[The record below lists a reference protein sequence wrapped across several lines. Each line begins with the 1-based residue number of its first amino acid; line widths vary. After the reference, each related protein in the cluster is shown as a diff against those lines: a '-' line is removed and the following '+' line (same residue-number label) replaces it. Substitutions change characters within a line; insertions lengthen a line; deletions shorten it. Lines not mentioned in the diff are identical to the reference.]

1 MAEDYALYHGVEPGE
16 DHRIAAKDLREAAE
30 KHKEFLL
37 KYFTVRDAA
46 GGKLSGRAIE
56 MDASQVPE
64 EGIFQAELMQYGVI
78 YRFDY
83 PTEEPQPY
91 LTFSQNFG
99 GDDSVMPSVMDLMV
113 LQSGVWI
120 EEPTK
125 IGPKSPHSVN
135 FDWANG
141 PPEPPKNWRELRK
154 RREARKAGKLGIGS
168 YSGLYSYIYI
178 EPFEVRHEV
187 LVPLLTFEAWLPLER
202 ADKDFITVEEQEA
215 ARDKIEQFFR
225 EHNPVAI
232 DGVAVQPVLQRLDF
246 YGLDFRDFAQ
256 RAPRQKVS
264 VYQARLG
271 VILSYGVKGHPN
283 HVTMSWDAFNQHVP
297 FVKSVVYAYDA
308 AAVNTYFEPIDPDFE
323 WKSEVAREAPALA
336 STPTPEPPRMIALPR
351 VTLFCLAL
359 APFVFA
365 MSRRGGRFDFKTAAA
380 RCGMVVG
387 VGVLCWPLAQSQ
399 IRDPFEKPTPPE
411 TGEQSA
417 IFAALHQ
424 NIYRAFDYKTESDVY
439 DTLEQSIGGPLLT
452 EIYLQIQKGLKMQ
465 EQGGAIARV
474 REVKIVDGG
483 LEAGAALENG
493 GFPYPCRWTV
503 RGTVEHWG
511 HIHTRENEYEAVFTV
526 EPLDSSW
533 KITGLEL
540 RNEKRLKFET
550 GVRGV
555 EL

>member
-1 MAEDYALYHGVEPGE
+1 MIGLRSDRQFRNRRPGALALAWLCCAQVAGLVAHPISQSSVAVDVLTNKVVVEMNIMAEDYALYHGVEPGE

-264 VYQARLG
+264 VYQARPGGDSELWREGASQPRDDVLG
-271 VILSYGVKGHPN
+271 RIQPACPLC
-283 HVTMSWDAFNQHVP
+283 
-297 FVKSVVYAYDA
+297 
-308 AAVNTYFEPIDPDFE
+308 
-323 WKSEVAREAPALA
+323 EVG
-336 STPTPEPPRMIALPR
+336 
-351 VTLFCLAL
+351 CLRL
-359 APFVFA
+359 
-365 MSRRGGRFDFKTAAA
+365 RRGGGKHLF
-380 RCGMVVG
+380 
-387 VGVLCWPLAQSQ
+387 
-399 IRDPFEKPTPPE
+399 
-411 TGEQSA
+411 
-417 IFAALHQ
+417 
-424 NIYRAFDYKTESDVY
+424 
-439 DTLEQSIGGPLLT
+439 
-452 EIYLQIQKGLKMQ
+452 
-465 EQGGAIARV
+465 
-474 REVKIVDGG
+474 
-483 LEAGAALENG
+483 
-493 GFPYPCRWTV
+493 
-503 RGTVEHWG
+503 
-511 HIHTRENEYEAVFTV
+511 
-526 EPLDSSW
+526 
-533 KITGLEL
+533 
-540 RNEKRLKFET
+540 
-550 GVRGV
+550 
-555 EL
+555 